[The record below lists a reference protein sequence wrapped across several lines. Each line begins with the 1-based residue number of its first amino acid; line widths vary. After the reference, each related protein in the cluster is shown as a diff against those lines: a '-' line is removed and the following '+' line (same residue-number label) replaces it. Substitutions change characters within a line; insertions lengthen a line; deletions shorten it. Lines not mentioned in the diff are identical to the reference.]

1 MSDEHDKLQHEAERA
16 MGDAIAARVALATVI
31 PYLSPEH
38 VQSLADE
45 LSGVMLDTAT
55 EPVREALGD
64 HALLG
69 LERIRGW
76 LRNGADPEVLM
87 RMD

>member
-1 MSDEHDKLQHEAERA
+1 MSDEHNKLQHEAERA
-16 MGDAIAARVALATVI
+16 MGDAIAARVALATAI
-31 PYLSPEH
+31 PYLSPEEL
-38 VQSLADE
+38 QSFVDE
-45 LSGVMLDTAT
+45 LSGVVLDPAP
-55 EPVREALGD
+55 EQVREALGD

-76 LRNGADPEVLM
+76 LRDGADPEALM